1 VVAQVSDTE
10 QLWRLTVE
18 HSPVGMTLVAPGG
31 ELLAANHALC
41 EMLGRTEAE
50 LQALT
55 FQEITHTE
63 DLAADLALLEETLA
77 GRRSSYRLR
86 KRYLH
91 ADGRIVWGDLSV
103 ALLRAENGTPIH
115 FISQILDVT
124 AQHEYERRLAA
135 AAEIIDHQ
143 RRMAEAVYDSVDVGL
158 VLIDRT
164 GHYESMNRRHHDF
177 MALAY
182 PGGHGGVAGQLG
194 QVYAPD
200 GVALLARDE
209 MPTYRAMRGEEFDD
223 LRVWVGDDPITRRAL
238 SVSARSVRDPAGELA
253 GAALAYKDVTDYMRA
268 LDVKDEFVASV
279 SHELRTPLTAVLG
292 HLEMLV
298 DRDDLPAEVAAQMRV
313 VERNAVRLRHLV
325 SDLLQ
330 VAQVRDGGL
339 QVSRSATDLGG
350 LVRDAVEAA
359 RPLAAAG
366 GVAVRVEAERGLV
379 AMVDG
384 RRLRQVIDN
393 LLSNAIKYTDRGGS
407 VTLGLRS
414 TEAGVELLVADT
426 GIGIDAAELERL
438 FTRFF
443 RGQQARERMAPGAG
457 LGLNIARA
465 IVEAHGGTI
474 EVRSEPGV
482 GSTFRVLLPY
492 VAA

>member
-1 VVAQVSDTE
+1 
-10 QLWRLTVE
+10 
-18 HSPVGMTLVAPGG
+18 
-31 ELLAANHALC
+31 
-41 EMLGRTEAE
+41 
-50 LQALT
+50 
-55 FQEITHTE
+55 
-63 DLAADLALLEETLA
+63 
-77 GRRSSYRLR
+77 
-86 KRYLH
+86 
-91 ADGRIVWGDLSV
+91 
-103 ALLRAENGTPIH
+103 
-115 FISQILDVT
+115 
-124 AQHEYERRLAA
+124 
-135 AAEIIDHQ
+135 
-143 RRMAEAVYDSVDVGL
+143 
-158 VLIDRT
+158 
-164 GHYESMNRRHHDF
+164 
-177 MALAY
+177 
-182 PGGHGGVAGQLG
+182 
-194 QVYAPD
+194 
-200 GVALLARDE
+200 
-209 MPTYRAMRGEEFDD
+209 
-223 LRVWVGDDPITRRAL
+223 
-238 SVSARSVRDPAGELA
+238 
-253 GAALAYKDVTDYMRA
+253 
-268 LDVKDEFVASV
+268 
-279 SHELRTPLTAVLG
+279 
-292 HLEMLV
+292 
-298 DRDDLPAEVAAQMRV
+298 MRV

-339 QVSRSATDLGG
+339 QVSRSATDLRG